1 MTQTQAPLQ
10 RSEEGGGDVAA
21 ARERTYSWQDPS
33 PIFATLGTRPGIELL
48 TSMAAGELPPPPIMS
63 TLDLSGF
70 TAEVGTA
77 TFTLTPREFHYNPL
91 GSVHGGVIAM
101 LLDSA
106 AGCAVHSVLPAGEG
120 YTSVDL
126 VTKYLRPVT
135 VATGEVTATGTV
147 VSRGSRTALAEARL
161 TDARGRLLAHA
172 TSTCLIFPLG

>member
-1 MTQTQAPLQ
+1 M
-10 RSEEGGGDVAA
+10 AA

-48 TSMAAGELPPPPIMS
+48 TSMAAGELPPPPIMN

-126 VTKYLRPVT
+126 TTKYLRPVT
-135 VATGEVTATGTV
+135 LRTGEVTATGTV

-161 TDARGRLLAHA
+161 TDGRGRLLAHA
-172 TSTCLIFPLG
+172 TSTCMIFPIPARS